1 MVTIVRKKMRYDY
14 RKYLL
19 IILLFS
25 SFSFSVGVSAQ
36 PLPQTAHRAKNVIY
50 LIGDGMSLPQIYGAM
65 LATGQDLSFKQF
77 PYSGIVTT
85 RSASNEITDS
95 SASGTALSCG
105 KKTKN
110 GMVGMNPDSIPVKS
124 VLEVMAEQG
133 KMTGVV
139 VTSYVTHATPAV
151 FYSKVPKRSFYDD
164 IAEQLLN
171 SDKVNVI
178 IGGGRKYFNQRQD
191 GRNLIEEMQ
200 NKGWKVYD
208 TLAGIDVACRKYAVL
223 ANQGHMPSVAMRG
236 DFLPNATK
244 TALQTLSKNEKG
256 FFMMVEGS
264 QIDFACHESDS
275 ATMVA
280 EMLDFDKTLRVALDF
295 AQKDGN
301 TLVVVTADHETGGLT
316 LIDPQGRYSSPC
328 FAFSTHSH
336 TCLPVAV
343 FAFGPGSDQFT
354 GWMDNTEIVG
364 KILNACGLDAMEA
377 TRETR
382 QDMEPIRE
390 NFDSKRE

>member
-1 MVTIVRKKMRYDY
+1 MMAIGKNKTRLNQRN
-14 RKYLL
+14 LL
-19 IILLFS
+19 LLTSLSLFMS
-25 SFSFSVGVSAQ
+25 LSLCLKGQ
-36 PLPQTAHRAKNVIY
+36 PLPQNSRQAKNVIY

-65 LATGQDLSFKQF
+65 LATGRDLSFKQF
-77 PYSGIVTT
+77 PYCGLVTT

-110 GMVGMNPDSIPVKS
+110 GMVGMDPDSIPVKS
-124 VLEVMAEQG
+124 VLEAMAEQG
-133 KMTGVV
+133 KMTGIV

-151 FYSKVPKRSFYDD
+151 FYAKVPKRSYYED
-164 IAEQLLN
+164 IAIQLLN

-178 IGGGRKYFNQRQD
+178 IGGGRKYFNQRKD
-191 GRNLIEEMQ
+191 GRDLIEEMQ

-208 TLAGIDVACRKYAVL
+208 TLANIDVANSKYAVL
-223 ANQGHMPSVAMRG
+223 ANDGHMPSAVSRG
-236 DFLPNATK
+236 DFLPEATK
-244 TALQTLSKNEKG
+244 TALQTLSKHEKG

-316 LIDPQGRYSSPC
+316 MIDPQGRYSSPC
-328 FAFSTHSH
+328 FSFSTHSH

-343 FAFGPGSDQFT
+343 FAFGPGAERFT

-364 KILNACGLDAMEA
+364 KIMNACGFEALDATPSTKQEMA
-377 TRETR
+377 
-382 QDMEPIRE
+382 PIRE